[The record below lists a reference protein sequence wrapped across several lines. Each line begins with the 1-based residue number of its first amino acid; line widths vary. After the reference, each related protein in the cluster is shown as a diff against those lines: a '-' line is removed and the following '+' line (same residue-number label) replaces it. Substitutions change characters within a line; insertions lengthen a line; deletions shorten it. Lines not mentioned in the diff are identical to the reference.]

1 MKAPS
6 SDSPSQH
13 IAVNWSLTSRFVVSC
28 CPLLSPRF
36 RSSAAPM
43 RPHGTRA
50 QLPTTLSG
58 AVMADPQ
65 RKAAASRTMA
75 DWLVM
80 QFDGDQPEL

>member
-1 MKAPS
+1 
-6 SDSPSQH
+6 
-13 IAVNWSLTSRFVVSC
+13 
-28 CPLLSPRF
+28 
-36 RSSAAPM
+36 M

-50 QLPTTLSG
+50 QLSTTLSG